1 MAQQPWLVGIVACAL
16 SADAV
21 PVRGELRRR
30 RLQLRSVP
38 AGRARAAWT
47 CAAPA
52 GTIALVVSGSG
63 IAAARQ
69 AAGFWMPRARRVAV
83 AGTAIATPM
92 AGEAAVILDGD
103 AELAARAS
111 GGPNTAVGR
120 IATVRDVGRS
130 EQVLISL
137 GRAGIAA
144 VDREADAWRQAAA
157 AVVGQVLVCGGVAD
171 AVAVTR
177 LARRVGL
184 GEAAVPWWRRA
195 IDPGGPDE
203 RRRRRQDE
211 LAAAPARAAAARAAV
226 TALLGP
232 G

>member
-1 MAQQPWLVGIVACAL
+1 MGARRKPSRGPEFTPRPAVVTHARRRSPGRLHTPVPSTKYRGASAMAQQPWLVGIVACAL
-16 SADAV
+16 AADAV
-21 PVRGELRRR
+21 PVQGELRRR

-83 AGTAIATPM
+83 AGTAIATPL

-103 AELAARAS
+103 AELAAHAS
-111 GGPNTAVGR
+111 GGPNTAIGR

-130 EQVLISL
+130 EQALISL
-137 GRAGIAA
+137 GRAG
-144 VDREADAWRQAAA
+144 
-157 AVVGQVLVCGGVAD
+157 
-171 AVAVTR
+171 
-177 LARRVGL
+177 
-184 GEAAVPWWRRA
+184 
-195 IDPGGPDE
+195 
-203 RRRRRQDE
+203 
-211 LAAAPARAAAARAAV
+211 
-226 TALLGP
+226 
-232 G
+232 

>member
-1 MAQQPWLVGIVACAL
+1 MAQQPWLVGIIACAL
-16 SADAV
+16 TADAA
-21 PVRGELRRR
+21 PVQGELRRR

-38 AGRARAAWT
+38 AGRAHAAWT

-63 IAAARQ
+63 IDAARQ

-83 AGTAIATPM
+83 AGAAIATPL

-111 GGPNTAVGR
+111 GEPNIAMAR
-120 IATVRDVGRS
+120 IATVRQAPVS
-130 EQVLISL
+130 EQALISL
-137 GRAGIAA
+137 GRAGVAA
-144 VDREADAWRQAAA
+144 VDREADVWRQAAA
-157 AVVGQVLVCGGVAD
+157 AVVGLVLVCGGVAD
-171 AVAVTR
+171 DGAITR
-177 LARRVGL
+177 LARRVGA

-195 IDPGGPDE
+195 FDPGGPDE

-211 LAAAPARAAAARAAV
+211 LAVAPARAAAARAAV
-226 TALLGP
+226 SALLGP